1 MINYKWAMFNSY
13 VKLPEGTQ
21 QKHTQTVIFI
31 NQLKRGFEWS
41 DPHQMQWIP
50 GRKNPSCFCL
60 VGGYRNW
67 PMTSKMMG
75 SYTIKILLWIFRM
88 QAFLADTLFFR
99 KMFSTKGNPVLREP
113 WSYC

>member
-41 DPHQMQWIP
+41 DPHQMQWIQSILRAFACWVAP
-50 GRKNPSCFCL
+50 VVGRSHPK
-60 VGGYRNW
+60 
-67 PMTSKMMG
+67 
-75 SYTIKILLWIFRM
+75 
-88 QAFLADTLFFR
+88 
-99 KMFSTKGNPVLREP
+99 
-113 WSYC
+113 